1 MWLAD
6 SNILIRAASAIDHPL
21 QAWLQDQLPAISVVT
36 RIETLGFH
44 RLRADEEIALRL
56 LLSSFD
62 EYPITC
68 GLQQALFSIELR
80 RQRKMS
86 LGDALIAATCL
97 DVPRPA
103 SPALRMYRRSCFHE
117 NMVLCKIVGDQLQ
130 F

>member
-36 RIETLGFH
+36 RIEALGFH

-62 EYPITC
+62 EYPITLRTAA
-68 GLQQALFSIELR
+68 GADELR

-97 DVPRPA
+97 EHGLKLATRNA
-103 SPALRMYRRSCFHE
+103 SDFDWIPFLTVDS
-117 NMVLCKIVGDQLQ
+117 LGQ
-130 F
+130 FAT

>member
-6 SNILIRAASAIDHPL
+6 SNILIRAASAIGHPL
-21 QAWLQDQLPAISVVT
+21 QAWLHDQLPAISVIT

-62 EYPITC
+62 EYPITLRTAA
-68 GLQQALFSIELR
+68 GAIELR

-97 DVPRPA
+97 EHGLKLAIRNVSDFDWI
-103 SPALRMYRRSCFHE
+103 PALTVDRLR
-117 NMVLCKIVGDQLQ
+117 Q
-130 F
+130 FAD

>member
-36 RIETLGFH
+36 RIEALGFH

-62 EYPITC
+62 EYPIT
-68 GLQQALFSIELR
+68 LR
-80 RQRKMS
+80 
-86 LGDALIAATCL
+86 IAAGLLSCAASEKCRSAMRLSPQPAWNTGKPPGACRTP
-97 DVPRPA
+97 PRQTNL
-103 SPALRMYRRSCFHE
+103 SPR
-117 NMVLCKIVGDQLQ
+117 
-130 F
+130 